1 MNKTREQIQF
11 EQVYNKYSGR
21 IFTFAMVISK
31 GDTYLSEEILQIA
44 FTKLWEHWGELKSQD
59 KVLANLFTTAKNV
72 FVNYCDHEMVKRV
85 YADYLQSHEDEADYH
100 LEEEQN
106 ALFLESYLK
115 ELIAQMPA
123 RRQQVF
129 ILSRFQHKTNK
140 EIAQLLNISEKT
152 VEVHI
157 TLALKQLRERLDD

>member
-59 KVLANLFTTAKNV
+59 KVLAYLFTTAKNV
-72 FVNYCDHEMVKRV
+72 FVNYCDHEKIGRAHV
-85 YADYLQSHEDEADYH
+85 
-100 LEEEQN
+100 
-106 ALFLESYLK
+106 
-115 ELIAQMPA
+115 
-123 RRQQVF
+123 
-129 ILSRFQHKTNK
+129 
-140 EIAQLLNISEKT
+140 
-152 VEVHI
+152 
-157 TLALKQLRERLDD
+157 